1 MNTIHVQFKKL
12 MKWRSK
18 ESLCSVA
25 RRLQAALGSV
35 LCFNQRDT
43 DGTPLTQ
50 LQQLLTDLPHDM
62 LDDDLSS
69 PERHDSDCSVDG
81 LVAE

>member
-1 MNTIHVQFKKL
+1 MCNLRNSLNGEVGNLCVQS
-12 MKWRSK
+12 RIGCRAAVG
-18 ESLCSVA
+18 SLWCVWQ
-25 RRLQAALGSV
+25 RGSDV
-35 LCFNQRDT
+35 TL
-43 DGTPLTQ
+43 LTQ

-81 LVAE
+81 RAGE

>member
-1 MNTIHVQFKKL
+1 MCNSRNSLSRGVRNLFVQL
-12 MKWRSK
+12 
-18 ESLCSVA
+18 LVA
-25 RRLQAALGSV
+25 RRLQAVLGSV

-43 DGTPLTQ
+43 DGALLTQ